1 MNWRP
6 ILTSR
11 FVIAPA
17 VFAAVTLVW
26 NAYISLNNGGTVEGA
41 VRDAAG
47 APVAGATVIL
57 FERNFVTHVEKQRT
71 RTDAAGRFRF
81 ADNATHLA
89 QIEAQA
95 EDGRRSERR
104 LLRLWFKAQNVRL
117 DPLVVRPQG

>member
-11 FVIAPA
+11 FVIVPVVLVAI
-17 VFAAVTLVW
+17 TIVW
-26 NAYISLNNGGTVEGA
+26 NAYISVNNGGTVEG
-41 VRDAAG
+41 VVHDASGAPMAG
-47 APVAGATVIL
+47 AIVIL

-71 RTDAAGRFRF
+71 RSDQAGRFRF
-81 ADNATHLA
+81 ADNNTHLA
-89 QIEAQA
+89 QIEAQV

-104 LLRLWFKAQNVRL
+104 LLRLWFKAQDVRL